1 MKTRQLLC
9 RRVTAGFTLLEVM
22 VVVLIL
28 AMIAGIVTPVVMD
41 RLQKA
46 KRETAKVQILKL
58 MDAIE
63 FFNQDQNFYPSKL
76 EDLVVEPDD
85 ERIKDYPENGYLDG
99 GVPVDPW
106 GNPYKYVCPGAH
118 GSYDLLSY
126 GRDGTSG
133 GTGYDADIKSW
144 ELKGA
149 RPGD

>member
-1 MKTRQLLC
+1 MTSKWLQ
-9 RRVTAGFTLLEVM
+9 RRDVAAFTLLEVM
-22 VVVLIL
+22 VVVIIL

-63 FFNQDQNFYPSKL
+63 FFYQDQNFYPSRL
-76 EDLVVEPDD
+76 EDLVTRPAD
-85 ERIKDYPENGYLDG
+85 ERIKEYPENGYLDG
-99 GVPVDPW
+99 GVPLDPW

-118 GSYDLLSY
+118 GNYDILSY

-149 RPGD
+149 RPGE